1 MQVGPSYLFPLSKLD
16 NQLYD
21 YFVSSKG
28 EMFSIKQSP
37 VGRAMVGSG
46 SGSGGSSR
54 RYYTMNGSQR
64 EGVRLYRRAQQHA
77 DWKVETS
84 KPAAILFVGDHLA
97 TQSKIT
103 DRSHSPDVEHGIK
116 NHGFVICQ
124 VAMHEDQEHLL
135 FGSKPVIHLTEQ
147 SYKDEMIRLA
157 TSKPGMKFV
166 ALKIVASVVS
176 GGIKWE

>member
-1 MQVGPSYLFPLSKLD
+1 MQVGPSYLFPLSKLN
-16 NQLYD
+16 NQLD
-21 YFVSSKG
+21 CYFVSSRG
-28 EMFSIKQSP
+28 EMFSTKQSP
-37 VGRAMVGSG
+37 VGRSMIGTG
-46 SGSGGSSR
+46 LKNT
-54 RYYTMNGSQR
+54 RYYTMNGTSYS
-64 EGVRLYRRAQQHA
+64 GANLYRRAQQHA

-84 KPAAILFVGDHLA
+84 KPASTFLTRPDHPA